1 MLIIFRM
8 AQDQAWSK
16 DIVTAS
22 ARGVMDW
29 QVSSTHSV
37 PLHDITSLA
46 SMDKTNLP
54 QREYL
59 GGVI

>member
-1 MLIIFRM
+1 M

-16 DIVTAS
+16 DVVTAS

-37 PLHDITSLA
+37 PLRDITQASLA
-46 SMDKTNLP
+46 SFDKAGL
-54 QREYL
+54 QRPKYF
-59 GGVI
+59 GGVM